1 MTNSLDQAI
10 NELSFITCAV
20 CQAKISPADNFCQG
34 CGASQYRARQPGAL
48 NQLAPFVP
56 GNLMV
61 LTCSSCGSHQVKE
74 PQPCTCCGQNII
86 GKFELTSVARSGQS
100 HHGGAVEPPYVK
112 ITQTVK
118 TTDVSLGSK
127 HLGKLNLQNVIGAE
141 SHVVLPEVSHE
152 KIVEPVVPE
161 AITPAIVVEPAAA
174 VEIVGNA
181 APAETGAMP
190 VEVTSPLEVT
200 PVAEKESQSPSLG
213 SPILGRGLHSFAYGT
228 KSLDPR
234 GTAKLKE
241 SFSISYLGRAVIA
254 LAIIAFYIASMW
266 LLAHGGK
273 YTSAA
278 LRALTK
284 NLQSAPKLRVSN
296 DTAAGG
302 SKPAVPVEVIG
313 AHSTLP
319 PAQKQDAVSK
329 PAVNQGQSISGNQP
343 ISQMPVSRQPAQQA
357 VTGASQVPPP
367 PPLIYSS
374 GFSQNAQVPLAQT
387 KTRKFVAKQTWDVH
401 GDSQSLNADG
411 AGDANAR
418 SAAQQT
424 LEIQDE
430 QSQFAS
436 PVKQNRNTEPPL
448 KSVEEPVRPVQNPVK
463 PQSTQGTWKIEYA
476 NEPPGSA
483 KLRGGRL
490 ASVGAKAEKVP
501 TNSADMSCYNKFL
514 SQYFSK
520 LKEAEPTDTSGEVE
534 PPSFDEWLKLG
545 KPKF

>member
-20 CQAKISPADNFCQG
+20 CQAQISPADNFCQG

-141 SHVVLPEVSHE
+141 SHVV
-152 KIVEPVVPE
+152 
-161 AITPAIVVEPAAA
+161 
-174 VEIVGNA
+174 GNA
-181 APAETGAMP
+181 VPAEAGAMP
-190 VEVTSPLEVT
+190 VEVASPLEVT

-254 LAIIAFYIASMW
+254 FAIIAFYIASMW

-284 NLQSAPKLRVSN
+284 NLQSAPKLRVLN
-296 DTAAGG
+296 DTAGGG

-319 PAQKQDAVSK
+319 LAQKQDAVSK
-329 PAVNQGQSISGNQP
+329 PAVNQGQSTSGNQSV
-343 ISQMPVSRQPAQQA
+343 SQMPVSRQPAQQ
-357 VTGASQVPPP
+357 VVMGASQVPPP

-448 KSVEEPVRPVQNPVK
+448 KSVEEPIKPVQNPVK

-476 NEPPGSA
+476 NESPGSA

-490 ASVGAKAEKVP
+490 ASIGAKAEKVP